1 MQHFFK
7 NLDYATPLPLA
18 AQVDCRPGQIASKTL
33 VQNPAVGLTLFAFD
47 AGEEISS
54 HTSTGD
60 ALVQVL
66 EGSAGSDHS
75 GHDAARAR
83 GRGHRHAR
91 RPAPRRARRGAQR
104 HAADCCFRPPGRGI
118 AQT

>member
-1 MQHFFK
+1 MQRLFK
-7 NLDYATPLPLA
+7 NLEYAAPLPLA
-18 AQVDCRPGQIASKTL
+18 AQVECRPGQIASKTP

-66 EGSAGSDHS
+66 EGALEVTIAGTTQPVRAGEVIVMPAGQPHAVRALERSAMLLTVIF
-75 GHDAARAR
+75 
-83 GRGHRHAR
+83 
-91 RPAPRRARRGAQR
+91 APEAGK
-104 HAADCCFRPPGRGI
+104 
-118 AQT
+118 

>member
-66 EGSAGSDHS
+66 EGALEVTIAGTTQPC
-75 GHDAARAR
+75 ARAR
-83 GRGHRHAR
+83 SSS
-91 RPAPRRARRGAQR
+91 
-104 HAADCCFRPPGRGI
+104 CPPGQPHAVRAVERSAMLLTVVFAPQAGE
-118 AQT
+118 

>member
-66 EGSAGSDHS
+66 EGALEVTIAGTTQPVRAGLMLSATVVTRNVISVLCGFSVS
-75 GHDAARAR
+75 TLPLVWKVCLTLA
-83 GRGHRHAR
+83 
-91 RPAPRRARRGAQR
+91 
-104 HAADCCFRPPGRGI
+104 
-118 AQT
+118 